1 MAIENQKFILECSI
15 PGPRCLEKG
24 MGRVTIA
31 HPEGVDVVSI
41 GFSDN
46 LVIDRGVLLSPE
58 GVRDLRDMLNAYIEA
73 QKALNG

>member
-1 MAIENQKFILECSI
+1 
-15 PGPRCLEKG
+15 